1 MAQTNF
7 DIKHIPAEKFRFV
20 QENERLHDKEL
31 QTKPI
36 GYFKD
41 AWMRFKKNKASVT
54 AAIILMIIILY
65 AIIVPFVS
73 IYDIGDKDPMYKK
86 VLPKLEIGG
95 LKIFSGNTTMSL
107 NDKYLPL
114 INGIGIAAVDPNGD
128 LADYSWDAGRD
139 SEFNALVSVGEDTVD
154 TQGKVNRVCVVDT
167 YNYVGFQYLS
177 MTPTSLEKLLKWQE
191 ETGIQAVYPM
201 IDIYSDECGDS
212 TDANLW
218 YKSNAKL
225 YPLDENGKAMKD
237 LATIQ
242 EKGYQP
248 NYLRDSEGNIAYTLK
263 RDKNTVQIRVLYARY
278 YQYTTTEFDENGNV
292 AKLGHLPIF
301 TFGADGS
308 GYDIA
313 TRMAYGLR
321 LSLVLSL
328 GVATVC
334 FIFGA
339 FYGAI
344 EGYYGGWTDII
355 MERIVDILWRMPL
368 YIIVVLFQEHLVNTG
383 KASVLGG
390 LLLAF
395 CVTGWIGTA
404 SVVRTQ
410 FYRFKNQEYILA
422 ARTLGAGDLR
432 LMLRHIFPNAIGTI
446 ITSSVFAIPGVIT
459 SESTFSYLGI
469 VNFNSSTSVSLGT
482 MMADG
487 QAYLQ
492 YQPHIL
498 LIPAAV
504 IAIMM
509 IAFNLFGNGLRDA
522 FNPSLR
528 GADD

>member
-1 MAQTNF
+1 MAQQTNNLQ
-7 DIKHIPAEKFRFV
+7 HISSERFRFV
-20 QENERLHDKEL
+20 HQNEKLHDKEL
-31 QTKPI
+31 KTKPI

-41 AWMRFKKNKASVT
+41 AWMRFKKNKASVA
-54 AAIILMIIILY
+54 AAIIILIIILY

-73 IYDIGDKDPMYKK
+73 IYDISDSDARYKK

-95 LKIFSGNTTMSL
+95 VKIFSGATVMQL
-107 NDKYLPL
+107 NDRYYPL
-114 INGIGIAAVDPNGD
+114 VHGIGLGAEDPDGTRT
-128 LADYSWDAGRD
+128 DYSWEAAENA
-139 SEFNALVSVGEDTVD
+139 EFNPIVKELDVITTDMGYAGVKSIY
-154 TQGKVNRVCVVDT
+154 RCSVDT
-167 YNYVGFQYLS
+167 YDYVGFEYLDL
-177 MTPTSLEKLLKWQE
+177 TQKDIDKIHAWE
-191 ETGIQAVYPM
+191 EESGIKVIYPM
-201 IDIYSDECGDS
+201 IDINSEFCGDPK
-212 TDANLW
+212 DADLW
-218 YKSNAKL
+218 YMSNARLQPTDK
-225 YPLDENGKAMKD
+225 DGKALKTLED
-237 LATIQ
+237 VK
-242 EKGYQP
+242 EVGYTP
-248 NYLRDSEGNIAYTLK
+248 NYLYDKEGNLQYQLQ
-263 RDKNTVQIRVLYARY
+263 RDPNTIRIRVFYRNY
-278 YQYTTTEFDENGNV
+278 YIYMNG
-292 AKLGHLPIF
+292 HEPIF
-301 TFGADGS
+301 TFGSDGT

-313 TRMAYGLR
+313 TRVAYGLR
-321 LSLVLSL
+321 TSLVLSL

-344 EGYYGGWTDII
+344 EGYYGGWIDLI

-368 YIIVVLFQEHLVNTG
+368 YIIVTLFQMHLVNTG

-422 ARTLGAGDLR
+422 ARTLGAKDLR
-432 LMLRHIFPNAIGTI
+432 LMFRHIFPNAIGTV
-446 ITSSVFAIPGVIT
+446 ITSSVFAIPNVIV

-469 VNFNSSTSVSLGT
+469 VNFNSKTSVSLGT
-482 MMADG
+482 MMSDG
-487 QAYLQ
+487 QQFLQ

-504 IAIMM
+504 IAVMM

-528 GADD
+528 GADE

>member
-1 MAQTNF
+1 MEQQINSNYQ
-7 DIKHIPAEKFRFV
+7 HINAERFRFV
-20 QENERLHDKEL
+20 QQNEKLHDKEL
-31 QTKPI
+31 KTKPI

-41 AWMRFKKNKASVT
+41 AWIRFKKNKASVV
-54 AAIILMIIILY
+54 AAIILLLIVLY

-73 IYDIGDKDPMYKK
+73 IYNLGDSDAKYQKM
-86 VLPKLEIGG
+86 LPKLEIGG
-95 LKIFSGNTTMSL
+95 VQIFSGATLMSL
-107 NDKYLPL
+107 NDKYYPL
-114 INGIGIAAVDPNGD
+114 IHGIGLAAEDPYGD
-128 LADYSWDAGRD
+128 LKEYTWEAAENADM
-139 SEFNALVSVGEDTVD
+139 NPIVQVVSVETSSMGVAGT
-154 TQGKVNRVCVVDT
+154 KSSYKCKVDT
-167 YNYVGFQYLS
+167 YDYVGFEYL
-177 MTPTSLEKLLKWQE
+177 TVRPKDIEDILKWE
-191 ETGIQAVYPM
+191 KESGIKVIYPM
-201 IDIYSDECGDS
+201 IDVESEYCGDS
-212 TDANLW
+212 TDADLW
-218 YKSNAKL
+218 YMSNAKL
-225 YPLDENGKAMKD
+225 QPTTADGKALKT
-237 LATIQ
+237 LEEVQ
-242 EKGYQP
+242 KYGYTP
-248 NYLRDSEGNIAYTLK
+248 NYLYKDGELQYQRQRDP
-263 RDKNTVQIRVLYARY
+263 NTIEIRVLYKNY
-278 YQYTTTEFDENGNV
+278 YIYKNG
-292 AKLGHLPIF
+292 HEPIF

-321 LSLVLSL
+321 TSLVLSF
-328 GVATVC
+328 GVAVVC

-344 EGYYGGWTDII
+344 EGYYGGWADMI

-368 YIIVVLFQEHLVNTG
+368 YIIVTLFQMHLVNTG
-383 KASVLGG
+383 RATVLGG

-404 SVVRTQ
+404 AVVRTQ

-432 LMLRHIFPNAIGTI
+432 LMFRHIFPNAIGTV

-469 VNFNSSTSVSLGT
+469 VNFNSKTSVSLGT
-482 MMADG
+482 MMSDG
-487 QAYLQ
+487 QKYLQ

>member
-1 MAQTNF
+1 MAEITYN
-7 DIKHIPAEKFRFV
+7 KHIPAEKFRFV
-20 QENERLHDKEL
+20 QENERIFDKEL
-31 QTKPI
+31 KTKPI

-41 AWMRFKKNKASVT
+41 AWMRFKKNKASVV
-54 AAIILMIIILY
+54 AAIILLLIVLY
-65 AIIVPFVS
+65 AILVPFVS
-73 IYDIGDKDPMYKK
+73 VYDLGERDPMYQK

-95 LKIFSGNTTMSL
+95 IKIFSGASTMQL
-107 NDKYLPL
+107 NDKYLTL
-114 INGIGIAAVDPNGD
+114 VNGIAVGAMDPDGN
-128 LADYSWDAGRD
+128 LEEYSWDLGND
-139 SEFNALVSVGEDTVD
+139 SEFDALVSIGEEVVD
-154 TQGKVNRVCVVDT
+154 TQGKVSRKCLVDS
-167 YNYVGFQYLS
+167 YNYVGFEYLS
-177 MTPTSLEKLLKWQE
+177 MTPANLEKLQAWEKE
-191 ETGIQAVYPM
+191 SGIQAIYPM
-201 IDIYSDECGDS
+201 VNIYSEDCPDS
-212 TDANLW
+212 SDANLW
-218 YKSNAKL
+218 YKANAKL
-225 YPLDENGKAMKD
+225 YPLDENGKSLKD
-237 LATIQ
+237 IDSIM
-242 EKGYQP
+242 EKGYQS
-248 NYLRDSEGNIAYTLK
+248 NYLYDEDGNVAYSLK
-263 RDKNTVQIRVLYARY
+263 RDKNTVQVRVLYRNY
-278 YQYTTTEFDENGNV
+278 YIYSTTEFGENGEIV
-292 AKLGHLPIF
+292 KLGHEPMF

-321 LSLVLSL
+321 LSLVLSC
-328 GVATVC
+328 GVAIVC

-368 YIIVVLFQEHLVNTG
+368 YIIVILFQEHLVNTG

-422 ARTLGAGDLR
+422 ARTLGAGDMR
-432 LMLRHIFPNAIGTI
+432 LMFRHIFPNAIGTI

-487 QAYLQ
+487 QKYLQ

-528 GADD
+528 GADE

>member
-1 MAQTNF
+1 MAQQSNNLQ
-7 DIKHIPAEKFRFV
+7 HISSERFRFV
-20 QENERLHDKEL
+20 HQNEQLHDKEL
-31 QTKPI
+31 KTKPI

-41 AWMRFKKNKASVT
+41 AWMRFKKNKASV
-54 AAIILMIIILY
+54 AAAVILILIILY
-65 AIIVPFVS
+65 AIIVPWVS
-73 IYDIGDKDPMYKK
+73 IYGLSDSDAKYKK

-95 LKIFSGNTTMSL
+95 VQIFSGASVMQL
-107 NDKYLPL
+107 NDRYYPL
-114 INGIGIAAVDPNGD
+114 VHGIGLAAEDPDGTRT
-128 LADYSWDAGRD
+128 DYSWEAAENA
-139 SEFNALVSVGEDTVD
+139 EFNPIVGELGVITNDLGVAGVKNIYRCKVD
-154 TQGKVNRVCVVDT
+154 SYD
-167 YNYVGFQYLS
+167 YVGFEYLS
-177 MTPTSLEKLLKWQE
+177 LSQADVDKIHAWE
-191 ETGIQAVYPM
+191 EESGIKVIYPM
-201 IDIYSDECGDS
+201 IDISSEYCGDPE
-212 TDANLW
+212 DADLW
-218 YKSNAKL
+218 YMSNVKL
-225 YPLDENGKAMKD
+225 QPTDKDGKALKT
-237 LATIQ
+237 LEAVK
-242 EKGYQP
+242 EVGYTP
-248 NYLRDSEGNIAYTLK
+248 NYLYDSEGNIQYQLR
-263 RDKNTVQIRVLYARY
+263 RDSNTIQVRVFYRNY
-278 YQYTTTEFDENGNV
+278 YIYRNG
-292 AKLGHLPIF
+292 HEPIF

-313 TRMAYGLR
+313 TRVAYGLR
-321 LSLVLSL
+321 TSLVLSL

-339 FYGAI
+339 CYGAI
-344 EGYYGGWTDII
+344 EGYYGGWVDLI
-355 MERIVDILWRMPL
+355 MERIVDVLWRMPL
-368 YIIVVLFQEHLVNTG
+368 FIIVTLFQMHLVNTG

-432 LMLRHIFPNAIGTI
+432 LMFRHIFPNAIGTV
-446 ITSSVFAIPGVIT
+446 ITSSVFAIPNVIV

-469 VNFNSSTSVSLGT
+469 VNFNSKTSVSLGT
-482 MMADG
+482 MMSDG
-487 QAYLQ
+487 QQFLQ